1 MVRGSSDFVFHDARC
16 SGMISIH
23 TGCGQHPLCRRAFES
38 HPSISHRRLRVCRV
52 MALVSQSPA
61 PGASPVRLG
70 RGWLCL
76 GRVSRQKEAGTTVE
90 VRPCSIPG
98 AALAAHRIWCVCL
111 YVVNTQVAL
120 VVKNP
125 PASAGD
131 VDMGSI
137 PGSGR
142 LPGGGHG
149 NSL

>member
-1 MVRGSSDFVFHDARC
+1 MC
-16 SGMISIH
+16 SVVLGMISIH
-23 TGCGQHPLCRRAFES
+23 MGCGQHPRCRRAFES
-38 HPSISHRRLRVCRV
+38 HPSISHWRLRVCGV
-52 MALVSQSPA
+52 MVLVSQSPA

-70 RGWLCL
+70 WGWLCL

-90 VRPCSIPG
+90 ARPCSKPL

-131 VDMGSI
+131 VSNTGSI

-142 LPGGGHG
+142 FPGGGHG
-149 NSL
+149 NPL